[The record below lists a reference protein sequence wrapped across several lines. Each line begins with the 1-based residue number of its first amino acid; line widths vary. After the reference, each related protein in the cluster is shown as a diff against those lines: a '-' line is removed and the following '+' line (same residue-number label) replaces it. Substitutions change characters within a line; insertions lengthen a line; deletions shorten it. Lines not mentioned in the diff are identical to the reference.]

1 MGSWSKQNIGVF
13 EVGYFF
19 AAAESAQEVDREI
32 EVRTV
37 KCNPRLLG
45 AGANDVEM
53 DLGPLGWIK

>member
-1 MGSWSKQNIGVF
+1 MF